1 MDFTKDD
8 IKEKFKL
15 FNKLYFNGELRM
27 PSKFTIQKMNLA
39 AGRIEVNTKAK
50 KPYVTI
56 IISNCFDY
64 NENTLDEVII
74 HEMIHYYLYTKGSKG
89 AFKHGNEFLEQCD
102 RLFRDFGLNIYAY
115 ASHIKLYDKYKP
127 KKSNIEKII
136 YWIFKPFRFVLD
148 RIFH

>member
-39 AGRIEVNTKAK
+39 AGRIEVNAKAK

-74 HEMIHYYLYTKGSKG
+74 HEMLHYYLFVKGSKN
-89 AFKHGNEFLEQCD
+89 AFKHKKEFVEQCD
-102 RLFRDFGLNIYAY
+102 RLLRDFGLHIHTNAK
-115 ASHIKLYDKYKP
+115 HIKIYDVYKP
-127 KKSNIEKII
+127 KRTKIEKFISL
-136 YWIFKPFRFVLD
+136 FVKPFMK
-148 RIFH
+148 IFS